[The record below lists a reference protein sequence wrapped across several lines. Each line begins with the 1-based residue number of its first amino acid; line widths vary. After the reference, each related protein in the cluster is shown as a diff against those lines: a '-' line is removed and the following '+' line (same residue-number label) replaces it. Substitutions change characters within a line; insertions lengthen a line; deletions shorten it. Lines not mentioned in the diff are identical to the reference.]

1 MSTERHR
8 NASSNDV
15 SCRSTSRPRQMRSN
29 SKLNSGAPGP
39 DEDYPIV
46 DITVNPR
53 NERIVNQ
60 MEKARESMESQ
71 NFVEAAQMYTKVL
84 HEESSNI
91 DCMYNRAVC
100 LMHMGDHRY
109 AVPDLLAVE
118 RENPFYDRQLY
129 IGLAMCFASTND
141 FVTSVRWLSKG
152 LIKFPKFVEGYVT
165 RAKLYIQQ

>member
-1 MSTERHR
+1 
-8 NASSNDV
+8 
-15 SCRSTSRPRQMRSN
+15 MRSN